1 MSNRQIGTIVL
12 VIAMF
17 IVAISVL
24 FTNNLAR
31 SLQAE
36 EQKNMSVWADATQ
49 QLIVAENDA
58 DIDFYMSIIEKN
70 TTIPVYICDAE
81 GKVLASRN
89 VGGKDLSTFHTA
101 SADRKNF
108 QLSTEKHHGPLEL
121 KIDESTTQYIYWDDS
136 RLLTQLRY
144 VPYAQFALIFIFIA
158 IAVITMLTGQ
168 RSEENLLWVGLS
180 KETAHQLGTPIS
192 SLNAWQQLLAEAYP
206 NDEYVPQM
214 KRDIDRL
221 QMIADRFQKI
231 GSEPELKE
239 MNLIP
244 VVEDVVTYMRS
255 RISSRITIDDSS
267 LQGVSRNVYLNAPL
281 LKWVIENLLKNAVD
295 AISGEGTISLQI
307 HENEHDVMLDIADN
321 GKGIDIKTQRHI
333 FEPGFT
339 SKERGWGL
347 GLPLAKRIVEQYHGG
362 KLLLKHS
369 QPGVG
374 TTFRIV
380 LEKTENG

>member
-12 VIAMF
+12 VIAML

-31 SLQAE
+31 SLQEE
-36 EQKNMSVWADATQ
+36 EQKNMAIWADATR
-49 QLIVAENDA
+49 QLIFADDDA
-58 DIDFYMSIIEKN
+58 DIDFVSSIIEKN

-89 VGGKDLSTFHTA
+89 VPEGK
-101 SADRKNF
+101 NGVG
-108 QLSTEKHHGPLEL
+108 EHGPIEL

-136 RLLTQLRY
+136 SLLTNLRY
-144 VPYAQFALIFIFIA
+144 VPYVQFTLIFIFIA

-168 RSEENLLWVGLS
+168 RSEENRLWVGLS

-192 SLNAWQQLLAEAYP
+192 SLNAWQQLLAETYP

-214 KRDIDRL
+214 KRDIERL

-231 GSEPELKE
+231 GSEPDLQLEDLV
-239 MNLIP
+239 P
-244 VVEDVVTYMRS
+244 VVQNAVSYMRA
-255 RISSRITIDDSS
+255 RVSSRIEIDDNA
-267 LQGVSRNVYLNAPL
+267 LTGAERQVMVNAPL
-281 LKWVIENLLKNAVD
+281 MQWVVENLLKNAVD
-295 AISGEGTISLQI
+295 AISGEGKIVLQL
-307 HENEHDVMLDIADN
+307 HENEHELMLDVSDT
-321 GKGIDIKTQRHI
+321 GKGIEKKTQHRI

-339 SKERGWGL
+339 SKDRGWGL
-347 GLPLAKRIVEQYHGG
+347 GLPLAKRIIEQYHGG
-362 KLLLKHS
+362 KLLLKQS
-369 QPGVG
+369 QIGVG

-380 LEKTENG
+380 LKKPENS

>member
-36 EQKNMSVWADATQ
+36 EQKNMATWSEATR
-49 QLIVAENDA
+49 QLILAGEDD
-58 DIDFYMSIIEKN
+58 DIDFVSSIIEKN

-81 GKVLASRN
+81 GNVLASRN
-89 VGGKDLSTFHTA
+89 VPEGK
-101 SADRKNF
+101 KGIG
-108 QLSTEKHHGPLEL
+108 KHGPIEL
-121 KIDESTTQYIYWDDS
+121 KIDEATTQYIFWDDS
-136 RLLTQLRY
+136 SLLTQLRY
-144 VPYAQFALIFIFIA
+144 VPYVQFTLIFIFIA

-168 RSEENLLWVGLS
+168 RSEENRLWVGLS

-192 SLNAWQQLLAEAYP
+192 SLNAWQQLLADAYP
-206 NDEYVPQM
+206 EDEFVPQM

-231 GSEPELKE
+231 GSEPTLVAEDF
-239 MNLIP
+239 IP
-244 VVEDVVTYMRS
+244 VVQNAVAYMRA
-255 RISSRITIDDSS
+255 RTSSRIIIDDNS
-267 LQGVSRNVYLNAPL
+267 LNGVERIVQLNAPL
-281 LKWVIENLLKNAVD
+281 LQWVIENLIKNSID
-295 AISGEGTISLQI
+295 AISGKGSITLQI
-307 HENEHDVMLDIADN
+307 HENEHDVMLDITDT
-321 GKGIDIKTQRHI
+321 GKGIDNKTQRRI

-339 SKERGWGL
+339 SKDRGWGL

-362 KLLLKHS
+362 KLILKHS
-369 QPGVG
+369 QVGVG
-374 TTFRIV
+374 TTFRII
-380 LEKTENG
+380 LKKPENS

>member
-1 MSNRQIGTIVL
+1 MI
-12 VIAMF
+12 

-24 FTNNLAR
+24 FTNNLAH

-36 EQKNMSVWADATQ
+36 EEKNMAIWADATQ
-49 QLIVAENDA
+49 QLIVADNDA

-70 TTIPVYICDAE
+70 TTIPVYICDKD
-81 GKVLASRN
+81 GNVLSSRN
-89 VGGKDLSTFHTA
+89 VKEGK
-101 SADRKNF
+101 RGVGK
-108 QLSTEKHHGPLEL
+108 HGPIEL
-121 KIDESTTQYIYWDDS
+121 KIDEQTTQYLYWDDS
-136 RLLTQLRY
+136 YLLTRLRY

-168 RSEENLLWVGLS
+168 RSEENRLWVGLS

-192 SLNAWQQLLAEAYP
+192 SLNAWQQLLADQYP

-231 GSEPELKE
+231 GSEPSLEE
-239 MNLIP
+239 GDLIP
-244 VVEDVVTYMRS
+244 VVQNAVAYMRA
-255 RISSRITIDDSS
+255 RISNRITIDDSC
-267 LQGVSRNVYLNAPL
+267 LNNVQRTVMINAPL
-281 LKWVIENLLKNAVD
+281 LQWVIENLIKNAVD
-295 AISGEGTISLQI
+295 AISGEGSITFQI
-307 HENEHDVMLDIADN
+307 HENEHDVMLDVTDT
-321 GKGIDIKTQRHI
+321 GKGIDNKTQRRI

-339 SKERGWGL
+339 SKDRGWGL

-362 KLLLKHS
+362 KLLLKSS
-369 QPGVG
+369 QVGIG

-380 LEKTENG
+380 LKKPENS

>member
-12 VIAMF
+12 VIAMI

-31 SLQAE
+31 SLQEE
-36 EQKNMSVWADATQ
+36 EQKNMSIWADATR
-49 QLIVAENDA
+49 QLIFADNDA
-58 DIDFYMSIIEKN
+58 DIDFVSSIIEKN

-81 GKVLASRN
+81 GKILASRN
-89 VGGKDLSTFHTA
+89 VGKPIANSQQLIAKD
-101 SADRKNF
+101 
-108 QLSTEKHHGPLEL
+108 HHGPIEL
-121 KIDESTTQYIYWDDS
+121 RIDETTTQYIYWDDS

-144 VPYAQFALIFIFIA
+144 VPYAQFALIFIFIVV
-158 IAVITMLTGQ
+158 AVITMLTGQ
-168 RSEENLLWVGLS
+168 KSEENRLWVGLS

-192 SLNAWQQLLAEAYP
+192 SLNAWQQLLADAYP

-231 GSEPELKE
+231 GSEPDVQLGD
-239 MNLIP
+239 LIP
-244 VVEDVVTYMRS
+244 VVQCAVSYMRA
-255 RISSRITIDDSS
+255 RISSRITIDDSA
-267 LQGVSRNVYLNAPL
+267 LNGVTRQVRLNAPL
-281 LKWVIENLLKNAVD
+281 MQWVIENLLKNAVD
-295 AISGEGTISLQI
+295 AISGEGKISFQL
-307 HENEHDVMLDIADN
+307 HENERDVMLDITDT
-321 GKGIDIKTQRHI
+321 GKGIDSATQRRI
-333 FEPGFT
+333 FDPGFT

-362 KLLLKHS
+362 KLLLKQS
-369 QPGVG
+369 QVGVG

-380 LEKTENG
+380 LKKPENG

>member
-12 VIAMF
+12 VIAMI

-31 SLQAE
+31 SLQTE
-36 EQKNMSVWADATQ
+36 EQKNMAVWVAATQ
-49 QLIVAENDA
+49 QLIQADNDA
-58 DIDFYMSIIEKN
+58 DIDFVSFIIENN

-89 VGGKDLSTFHTA
+89 VADGKTGA
-101 SADRKNF
+101 GK
-108 QLSTEKHHGPLEL
+108 HGPIEL
-121 KIDESTTQYIYWDDS
+121 KIDETTTQYIYWDDS
-136 RLLTQLRY
+136 SMLTRLRY

-168 RSEENLLWVGLS
+168 RSEENRLWVGLS

-192 SLNAWQQLLAEAYP
+192 SLNAWQQLLADEYP
-206 NDEYVPQM
+206 DDEYVPQM

-231 GSEPELKE
+231 GSEPTLKAE
-239 MNLIP
+239 NVIP
-244 VVEDVVTYMRS
+244 IVQNAVAYMRA
-255 RISSRITIDDSS
+255 RTSSRITIDDSC
-267 LQGVSRNVYLNAPL
+267 LNHIERTVMLNAPL
-281 LKWVIENLLKNAVD
+281 MQWVIENLIKNSVD
-295 AISGEGTISLQI
+295 AISGNGSITFQL
-307 HENEHDVMLDIADN
+307 HENEHDVMLDITDT
-321 GKGIDIKTQRHI
+321 GKGIDSSTQRHI

-339 SKERGWGL
+339 SKDRGWGL

-369 QPGVG
+369 QVGVG

-380 LEKTENG
+380 LKKPENS

>member
-1 MSNRQIGTIVL
+1 MSNRQIATLVL

-31 SLQAE
+31 QLQDE
-36 EQKNMSVWADATQ
+36 EQKNMAIWADATR
-49 QLIVAENDA
+49 QLILADNDA
-58 DIDFYMSIIEKN
+58 DIDFVSSIIEKN

-89 VGGKDLSTFHTA
+89 VEENLKADGGRLKA
-101 SADRKNF
+101 SN
-108 QLSTEKHHGPLEL
+108 HHGPIEL

-136 RLLTQLRY
+136 SLLTRLRY

-158 IAVITMLTGQ
+158 VAVITMLTGQ
-168 RSEENLLWVGLS
+168 RSEENRLWVGLS

-192 SLNAWQQLLAEAYP
+192 SLNAWQQLLADKYP
-206 NDEYVPQM
+206 EDEYVPQM
-214 KRDIDRL
+214 KRDIERL

-231 GSEPELKE
+231 GSEPDLQ
-239 MNLIP
+239 NADLIP
-244 VVEDVVTYMRS
+244 VVEDAVAYMRR
-255 RISSRITIDDSS
+255 RISSRITIDDTA
-267 LQGVSRNVYLNAPL
+267 LQGVKRIVMLNAPL

-295 AISGEGTISLQI
+295 AISGEGSITLYL
-307 HENEHDVMLDIADN
+307 HENEHDVMLDITDT
-321 GKGIDIKTQRHI
+321 GKGIDNKTQRRI

-339 SKERGWGL
+339 SKDRGWGL

-362 KLLLKHS
+362 KLLLKNS

-374 TTFRIV
+374 TTFRVV
-380 LEKTENG
+380 LKKPENG